1 MFYRSINF
9 FIGCLPLLIF
19 LILVVLSLRF
29 LILNLLRLLILLFF
43 PCRTYLLRFLS
54 VCLGVLEKFFL
65 LRGLQYAFN
74 ALRFILN
81 FIFHLVSFLNFFLFI
96 NQMLTSL
103 KFFLFLMKLVI
114 LLMESYCFSLTNL
127 QLILIK
133 LRFLITFY
141 SKHYFNQ

>member
-54 VCLGVLEKFFL
+54 VCLGVREKFFL

-103 KFFLFLMKLVI
+103 KFFLFFMKLVI

>member
-43 PCRTYLLRFLS
+43 PCRTYLLPFLS

-103 KFFLFLMKLVI
+103 KFFLFFMKLVI
-114 LLMESYCFSLTNL
+114 LLMESYCFSLINL

-133 LRFLITFY
+133 LRFFITFY